1 MTDFERALATLDRG
15 AVEFIVIGGVAAT
28 LHGSA
33 FTTLDLDVVYS
44 RSPQNIRRR
53 ADALQGHRPYLRGAP
68 AGLPFAWEERTI
80 RNGLNFTL
88 ITEFGELDLLGEVA
102 GGGTY
107 EDLLPHSSEV
117 TGFGVRFRLV
127 DLDTLIVLK
136 RAAGRPKDL
145 PMIAEL
151 QEILERR
158 RRMES

>member
-1 MTDFERALATLDRG
+1 VTDFERALATLDRG

-44 RSPQNIRRR
+44 RSPENIRRL
-53 ADALQGHRPYLRGAP
+53 AATLQQHRPYLRGAP
-68 AGLPFAWEERTI
+68 AGLPFVWDERTI

-88 ITEFGELDLLGEVA
+88 TTEFGDLDLLGEVA

-107 EDLLPHSSEV
+107 EDLLPHSNEV
-117 TGFGVRFRLV
+117 TGFGVRFWLV
-127 DLDTLIVLK
+127 ALDTLIVLK

-145 PMIAEL
+145 PVIAEL
-151 QEILERR
+151 QGILERR
-158 RRMES
+158 RKMQS